1 MKNEAAFSTWVR
13 TLAYKYTKSLLLF
26 QRIET
31 TTSSGVPDV
40 LMITEHKTILIEL
53 KYETTKLR
61 PMQYAWH
68 KRMQKVSQANKTLDV
83 CVLCAYPK
91 TKRLVYYV
99 ADQYSKEYE
108 LNKKGIYKLFDDMNI

>member
-1 MKNEAAFSTWVR
+1 
-13 TLAYKYTKSLLLF
+13 
-26 QRIET
+26 
-31 TTSSGVPDV
+31 
-40 LMITEHKTILIEL
+40 
-53 KYETTKLR
+53 
-61 PMQYAWH
+61 MQYAWH

>member
-13 TLAYKYTKSLLLF
+13 TLAYKYTESSVLF

-40 LMITEHKTILIEL
+40 LMLTKNKTLLIEL

-61 PMQYAWH
+61 PMQKAWH
-68 KRMQKVSQANKTLDV
+68 KRIQKLVEANETVEL

-91 TKRLVYYV
+91 TKRMVFFII
-99 ADQYSKEYE
+99 DQEPIEYE
-108 LNKKGIYKLFDDMNI
+108 LSKAGITQLFDDLVI

>member
-13 TLAYKYTKSLLLF
+13 KLAYKYTQSSVLF

-40 LMITEHKTILIEL
+40 LMLTNNKTLLLEL
-53 KYETTKLR
+53 KYETKNLR
-61 PMQYAWH
+61 PMQKAWH
-68 KRMQKVSQANKTLDV
+68 KRIQKLVEANETVEL

-91 TKRLVYYV
+91 TKRMVFFV
-99 ADQYSKEYE
+99 VDQEPIEYE
-108 LNKKGIYKLFDDMNI
+108 LTQEGLYNLFDTLKI

>member
-40 LMITEHKTILIEL
+40 LMVTENKTLLIEL

-68 KRMQKVSQANKTLDV
+68 KRMQKVSQVNKTLDV

-91 TKRLVYYV
+91 TKRLVYFV
-99 ADQYSKEYE
+99 ADQCSKEYE
-108 LNKKGIYKLFDDMNI
+108 LNKNGIFKLFDDIGI

>member
-13 TLAYKYTKSLLLF
+13 KLAYKYTQSSVLF

-40 LMITEHKTILIEL
+40 LMLTNNKTLLLEL
-53 KYETTKLR
+53 KYETKNLR
-61 PMQYAWH
+61 PMQKAWH
-68 KRMQKVSQANKTLDV
+68 KRIKKLVEANETVEL

-91 TKRLVYYV
+91 TKRMVFFV
-99 ADQYSKEYE
+99 VDQEPIEYE
-108 LNKKGIYKLFDDMNI
+108 LTQEGLYNLFDTLKI

>member
-13 TLAYKYTKSLLLF
+13 TLAYKYTESSVLF

-40 LMITEHKTILIEL
+40 LMLTKNKTLLIEL

-61 PMQYAWH
+61 PMQNAWH
-68 KRMQKVSQANKTLDV
+68 KRMQKLAKANKTLEV

-91 TKRLVYYV
+91 TKRLVYFV
-99 ADQYSKEYE
+99 IDKPQKEYE
-108 LNKKGIYKLFDDMNI
+108 LSKAGLTQLFDDLVI